1 MPFYYAACDVAVM
14 GGSFAP
20 LGGQNLIE
28 ALAAGAPVVLGPSMF
43 NFAEATRL
51 ALDAGAAIQAADAAS
66 AVKRALELIR
76 DDRQRRRMA
85 DAGRKLCLA
94 HRGATERH
102 LALIAQVT
110 APVRG

>member
-1 MPFYYAACDVAVM
+1 VAVI

-28 ALAAGAPVVLGPSMF
+28 APPAAPRWWSGRACS
-43 NFAEATRL
+43 FAEATRL
-51 ALDAGAAIQAADAAS
+51 ALEAGAAIQAADAPS
-66 AVKRALELIR
+66 AVKQALELIR
-76 DDRQRRRMA
+76 DDRRRRRMA

-110 APVRG
+110 APARG